1 MFDRNILGI
10 DFGTTNSK
18 MAYMLLDEP
27 TIILNSEAKKITPS
41 IVYLKNENEAVVG
54 EIAKHN
60 MIVEPKK
67 TISSIKREMGTDYK
81 KKIGRYK
88 FPPEY
93 IAAQI
98 FKKISDD
105 ANKRLNKKFTDSIIS
120 VPANYSDSQRQSIK
134 DAAEIAGFNVL
145 RMINEP
151 TAAALAYGIKED
163 RDRRIL
169 VYDFG
174 GGTFDVTIL
183 SVLSGFFDV
192 DSTAGEHRLGGDDID
207 ARIEE
212 VVIHKLEEDMG
223 VDITDNL
230 ALSATL
236 REASEEAKIALSSLE
251 TTTIDIPSIAADKPP
266 FSLEL
271 TRDKLNSITSDLIE
285 RTKNPIEQALDD
297 ASLEKNEIDDI
308 LLVGGTT
315 LMPAVREFVTQF
327 FEKEPIKGPD
337 PYEAVALGCA
347 VASLEF
353 GKERSR
359 IAKNIE
365 ISDVVSSSLGVLTA
379 DGTVSKILERNTK
392 IPIIRTRNYT
402 NSNDY
407 ADEVIIPIFQGE
419 GEYPDENDHLG
430 EFWISIEPM
439 PVNQNMIDVSFEVG
453 KEFGILHVTAIDQMS
468 GNERTVKMEAR
479 STLSKKEKNKW
490 MKKLLGVE
498 SIEVNIKNIST
509 RDALTLYLNPVQTI
523 KDLKNELMEK
533 GIMSRKDMLFFDDI
547 ELEDAKTI
555 SGTEII
561 NMGTIEIR
569 QKDE

>member
-1 MFDRNILGI
+1 M
-10 DFGTTNSK
+10 
-18 MAYMLLDEP
+18 
-27 TIILNSEAKKITPS
+27 
-41 IVYLKNENEAVVG
+41 
-54 EIAKHN
+54 
-60 MIVEPKK
+60 
-67 TISSIKREMGTDYK
+67 
-81 KKIGRYK
+81 
-88 FPPEY
+88 
-93 IAAQI
+93 
-98 FKKISDD
+98 
-105 ANKRLNKKFTDSIIS
+105 
-120 VPANYSDSQRQSIK
+120 
-134 DAAEIAGFNVL
+134 
-145 RMINEP
+145 
-151 TAAALAYGIKED
+151 
-163 RDRRIL
+163 
-169 VYDFG
+169 
-174 GGTFDVTIL
+174 
-183 SVLSGFFDV
+183 
-192 DSTAGEHRLGGDDID
+192 
-207 ARIEE
+207 
-212 VVIHKLEEDMG
+212 
-223 VDITDNL
+223 
-230 ALSATL
+230 
-236 REASEEAKIALSSLE
+236 
-251 TTTIDIPSIAADKPP
+251 
-266 FSLEL
+266 
-271 TRDKLNSITSDLIE
+271 
-285 RTKNPIEQALDD
+285 
-297 ASLEKNEIDDI
+297 
-308 LLVGGTT
+308 
-315 LMPAVREFVTQF
+315 
-327 FEKEPIKGPD
+327 
-337 PYEAVALGCA
+337 ALGCA

>member
-41 IVYLKNENEAVVG
+41 IVYFKNENEAVVG

-67 TISSIKREMGTDYK
+67 TVSSIKREMGTDYK

-223 VDITDNL
+223 VDITDDL